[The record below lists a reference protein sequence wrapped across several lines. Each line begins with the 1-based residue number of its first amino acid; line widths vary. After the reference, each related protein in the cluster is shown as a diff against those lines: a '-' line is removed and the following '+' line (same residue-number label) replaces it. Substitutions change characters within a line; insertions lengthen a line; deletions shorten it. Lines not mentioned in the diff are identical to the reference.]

1 MRVGKKAVTLATLA
15 SVMAFGTIAWPH
27 HGGAIEWGEEAR
39 GPITGIATEFAFR
52 FPHVQVLMDV
62 ADANGT
68 TAQWTLVT
76 RWTPTILRSHGWN
89 RDSIAPGDRVRVTYL
104 PHVSSPTVGSIVS
117 IEVNGE
123 PLEID
128 FSE

>member
-1 MRVGKKAVTLATLA
+1 MSVGRKASMLAALA
-15 SVMAFGTIAWPH
+15 SAMTFATTAWSH

-62 ADANGT
+62 VDANGT
-68 TAQWTLVT
+68 MAQWTLVT

-89 RDSIAPGDRVRVTYL
+89 RDSITPGDTVTATYL

>member
-1 MRVGKKAVTLATLA
+1 MLVSCLLSIPMPA
-15 SVMAFGTIAWPH
+15 SVAWGH
-27 HGGAIEWGEEAR
+27 HGGAIEWGQETR
-39 GPITGIATEFAFR
+39 GPIAGIATEFAFR
-52 FPHVQVLMDV
+52 FPHVQVLVDV
-62 ADANGT
+62 VDANGA

-89 RDSIAPGDRVRVTYL
+89 RDSITPGDTVTATYL